1 MVNGGLVITNDNCI
15 GCNKCISVC
24 SCVGACRSSE
34 AEGRNRIDVDG
45 SKCVACGAC
54 FDVCEHNAREF
65 TDDTEEFFNALKK
78 GERISLLLAPA
89 FKANYPGEYEKVL
102 GGLKGLGV
110 NRIISVSFGADIT
123 TWGYLNY
130 IQKHNFTGGISQP
143 CPAVVGY
150 IERYIPELIPKLF
163 PVQSPMMCAA
173 IYARKVMG
181 ITDKLA
187 FISPCIAKKLEME
200 EPANKGYIQ
209 YNVTFSH
216 LMEYVKKHNIHGD
229 LCSDEIEYGLGSLY
243 PMPGGL
249 KENVYWFLGE
259 SVFIRQIEGE
269 KHMYEF
275 LEKNKDRI
283 AKDKTPYLFID
294 ALNCADGCLCGT
306 ATEPEISKT
315 DDALYNV
322 LKIRE
327 DVKKNSLAS
336 AWSKKLSP
344 KQRLR
349 KFNHQFR
356 NLDLNDYLRTYEN
369 LSAQCRNSIPSEEQ
383 KQAIFNS
390 MNKTTYETQH
400 INCSC
405 CGYDSCEDM
414 VTAIHNGFN
423 KKENCIYYIKNQ
435 VEEQRENAMMLAK
448 ENEEEK
454 EIVKQQG
461 ENIIVTVN
469 EINDS
474 FEVLHE
480 AVDNMA
486 DGNAS
491 NAEES
496 TEIAKHMHEITDFCR
511 DLNKS
516 MYEINDM
523 IAELTHNN
531 EDVVSIAEQTNLLAL
546 NAAIEAARAGE
557 AGKGFAVVADE
568 INSLSMESSN
578 ATSKIDAILKDI
590 IETVDSTHK
599 VMEQNNEVV
608 NVSSVRLEDTVKIFK
623 AMLKSSEEVIGIT
636 GVLKT
641 ELEDIVVI
649 KEQLLGVMKR
659 VDDSSKNFMA
669 TTEGISAS
677 TEEQVAG
684 LANIVKTMKDMQS
697 GMEQL
702 YNVLHNGKENKEQ
715 PSA

>member
-1 MVNGGLVITNDNCI
+1 MVNGGLVVTNDNCI

-54 FDVCEHNAREF
+54 FDVCEHSAREF
-65 TDDTEEFFNALKK
+65 IDDTEEFFNALKK

-110 NRIISVSFGADIT
+110 NRIISVSFVADIT

-216 LMEYVKKHNIHGD
+216 LMEYVKRHNIHGD

-369 LSAQCRNSIPSEEQ
+369 LSAQCQNSIPSEEQ

-435 VEEQRENAMMLAK
+435 VEEQRENAMMLAR

-454 EIVKQQG
+454 EIVKKHG
-461 ENIIVTVN
+461 ENIIITVN

-546 NAAIEAARAGE
+546 NASIEAARAGE
-557 AGKGFAVVADE
+557 AGRGFAVVADE
-568 INSLSMESSN
+568 INNLATSSRDTASRSN
-578 ATSKIDAILKDI
+578 ASQGKILQYVSKIIEDSQNLMDI
-590 IETVDSTHK
+590 TTDINLRVDS
-599 VMEQNNEVV
+599 
-608 NVSSVRLEDTVKIFK
+608 L
-623 AMLKSSEEVIGIT
+623 A
-636 GVLKT
+636 
-641 ELEDIVVI
+641 
-649 KEQLLGVMKR
+649 
-659 VDDSSKNFMA
+659 
-669 TTEGISAS
+669 AS
-677 TEEQVAG
+677 TEQIAASAEVI
-684 LANIVKTMKDMQS
+684 LTTSDDVKDRLGTLVED
-697 GMEQL
+697 
-702 YNVLHNGKENKEQ
+702 NKRLG
-715 PSA
+715 

>member
-1 MVNGGLVITNDNCI
+1 MVNGGLVVTNDNCI

-54 FDVCEHNAREF
+54 FDVCEHSAREF
-65 TDDTEEFFNALKK
+65 IDDTEEFFNALKK

-181 ITDKLA
+181 IMDKLA

-216 LMEYVKKHNIHGD
+216 LMEYVKRHNIHGD

-369 LSAQCRNSIPSEEQ
+369 LSAQCQNSIPSEEQ

-435 VEEQRENAMMLAK
+435 VEEQRENAMMLAR

-461 ENIIVTVN
+461 ENIIITVN

-546 NAAIEAARAGE
+546 NASIEAARAGE
-557 AGKGFAVVADE
+557 AGRGFAVVADE
-568 INSLSMESSN
+568 INNLATSSRDTASRSN
-578 ATSKIDAILKDI
+578 ASQEKILQYVSKIIEDSQNLMDI
-590 IETVDSTHK
+590 TTDINLRVDS
-599 VMEQNNEVV
+599 
-608 NVSSVRLEDTVKIFK
+608 L
-623 AMLKSSEEVIGIT
+623 A
-636 GVLKT
+636 
-641 ELEDIVVI
+641 
-649 KEQLLGVMKR
+649 
-659 VDDSSKNFMA
+659 
-669 TTEGISAS
+669 AS
-677 TEEQVAG
+677 TEQIAASAEVI
-684 LANIVKTMKDMQS
+684 LTTSDDVKDRLGTLVED
-697 GMEQL
+697 
-702 YNVLHNGKENKEQ
+702 NKRLG
-715 PSA
+715 

>member
-1 MVNGGLVITNDNCI
+1 MVNNGLVVTNNNCI

-24 SCVGACRSSE
+24 SCTGACVSSE
-34 AEGRNRIDVDG
+34 KDGKNRIDVDG
-45 SKCVACGAC
+45 IKCVACGAC
-54 FDVCEHNAREF
+54 FDVCEHDAREF
-65 TDDTEEFFNALKK
+65 VDDTEDFFNALKK

-89 FKANYPGEYEKVL
+89 FKANYPSDYERVL
-102 GGLKGLGV
+102 GGLKELGV

-150 IERYIPELIPKLF
+150 IERYLPELIPKLF

-173 IYARKVMG
+173 IYVRKVMG

-200 EPANKGYIQ
+200 EPANKGYIH
-209 YNVTFSH
+209 YNVTFKH
-216 LMEYVKKHNIHGD
+216 LMEYVKEHNINGK

-283 AKDKTPYLFID
+283 SKEKTPYLFID
-294 ALNCADGCLCGT
+294 ALNCAEGCLCGT
-306 ATEPEISKT
+306 ATDPEISKT

-322 LKIRE
+322 LEIRE
-327 DVKKNSLAS
+327 QVKKNSFAS

-344 KQRLR
+344 KQRLK
-349 KFNHQFR
+349 KFNSQFKK
-356 NLDLNDYLRTYEN
+356 LDLNDYLRTYEN
-369 LSAQCRNSIPSEEQ
+369 LSASCQNKIPSEEK
-383 KQAIFNS
+383 KQEIFGS
-390 MNKTTYETQH
+390 MNKNTYETQH

-405 CGYDSCEDM
+405 CGYSCCEDM
-414 VTAIHNGFN
+414 VTAIYNGFN
-423 KKENCIYYIKNQ
+423 KKENCIYYIKSQ
-435 VEEQRENAMMLAK
+435 VEEQRENAMMLAN

-454 EIVKQQG
+454 EIIQKQG
-461 ENIIVTVN
+461 ERIIGTVN

-474 FEVLHE
+474 FELLHE

-486 DGNAS
+486 EGNS
-491 NAEES
+491 DNAGES
-496 TEIAKHMHEITDFCR
+496 TEIAKHMHEITDFCH

-523 IAELTHNN
+523 ISELTHNN

-546 NAAIEAARAGE
+546 NASIEAARAGE
-557 AGKGFAVVADE
+557 AGRGFAVVAGE
-568 INSLSMESSN
+568 INNL
-578 ATSKIDAILKDI
+578 ATSSRDTASRSNESQEKILQYVSKIIKDSKNLMDI
-590 IETVDSTHK
+590 TSDINVRVDS
-599 VMEQNNEVV
+599 
-608 NVSSVRLEDTVKIFK
+608 L
-623 AMLKSSEEVIGIT
+623 A
-636 GVLKT
+636 
-641 ELEDIVVI
+641 
-649 KEQLLGVMKR
+649 
-659 VDDSSKNFMA
+659 
-669 TTEGISAS
+669 AS
-677 TEEQVAG
+677 TEQIAASAEVILSTSDNVKDK
-684 LANIVKTMKDMQS
+684 LARLV
-697 GMEQL
+697 E
-702 YNVLHNGKENKEQ
+702 ENKRLG
-715 PSA
+715 

>member
-1 MVNGGLVITNDNCI
+1 MVNGGLVVTNDNCI

-34 AEGRNRIDVDG
+34 AEGGNRIDVDG

-54 FDVCEHNAREF
+54 FDVCEHGAREF
-65 TDDTEEFFNALKK
+65 RDDTEEFFNALKK

-102 GGLKGLGV
+102 GGLKNLGV

-130 IQKHNFTGGISQP
+130 IQKYNFKGGISQP

-150 IERYIPELIPKLF
+150 IERYIPELLPKLF

-181 ITDKLA
+181 ITDRLA

-216 LMEYVKKHNIHGD
+216 LMEYVRKNNIQGD

-269 KHMYEF
+269 KHMYDF

-283 AKDKTPYLFID
+283 AKDRTPYLFID

-322 LKIRE
+322 LNIRE

-344 KQRLR
+344 KQRLK

-356 NLDLNDYLRTYEN
+356 NLDLNDYLRTYED
-369 LSAQCRNSIPSEEQ
+369 LSAQCQNNIPSEEQ
-383 KQAIFNS
+383 KQVIFNS

-405 CGYDSCEDM
+405 CGYDCCEDM

-423 KKENCIYYIKNQ
+423 KKENCIYYIKSQ
-435 VEEQRENAMMLAK
+435 VEEQRENAMVLAR

-454 EIVKQQG
+454 EIIKQQG
-461 ENIIVTVN
+461 ENIIETVN

-474 FEVLHE
+474 FEILHE

-486 DGNAS
+486 DGNAG

-511 DLNKS
+511 GLNES
-516 MYEINDM
+516 MYEINGM

-531 EDVVSIAEQTNLLAL
+531 EDVVSIADQTNLLAL
-546 NAAIEAARAGE
+546 NASIEAARAGE
-557 AGKGFAVVADE
+557 AGRGFAVVADE
-568 INSLSMESSN
+568 INNL
-578 ATSKIDAILKDI
+578 ATSSRDTASRSNDSQEKILQYVSKI
-590 IETVDSTHK
+590 IEDSQNLMDITTDINIRVDSLAASA
-599 VMEQNNEVV
+599 EQIAA
-608 NVSSVRLEDTVKIFK
+608 S
-623 AMLKSSEEVIGIT
+623 AEVILTTSDDVKDKLG
-636 GVLKT
+636 
-641 ELEDIVVI
+641 ELVEDN
-649 KEQLLGVMKR
+649 KRLG
-659 VDDSSKNFMA
+659 
-669 TTEGISAS
+669 
-677 TEEQVAG
+677 
-684 LANIVKTMKDMQS
+684 
-697 GMEQL
+697 
-702 YNVLHNGKENKEQ
+702 
-715 PSA
+715 